1 MERHPVIA
9 SIYRHGGF
17 TGKRLSTGAFYGR
30 PTRTVIQ
37 TNFLEVCMAKRIVI
51 VRCEDG
57 LLWRRTVEVT
67 KVKKLKFVSPSSDR
81 CGYCSTHHSLGP
93 CQYSEAALDRYDR
106 RR

>member
-1 MERHPVIA
+1 
-9 SIYRHGGF
+9 
-17 TGKRLSTGAFYGR
+17 
-30 PTRTVIQ
+30 
-37 TNFLEVCMAKRIVI
+37 
-51 VRCEDG
+51 
-57 LLWRRTVEVT
+57 VT